1 LATRKNFLPLPRGSS
16 QREPTF
22 IHKARFP
29 FADNLKRAEFSTGFM
44 QSDWLLKQQ
53 RFELENIQLL
63 GGKIKIVREWKTGL
77 KCSHS

>member
-53 RFELENIQLL
+53 RLS
-63 GGKIKIVREWKTGL
+63 GKKVGKYSTFRRKN
-77 KCSHS
+77 

>member
-53 RFELENIQLL
+53 RFERTNMS
-63 GGKIKIVREWKTGL
+63 GKKVGKYSTFRRKN
-77 KCSHS
+77 